1 MLSPVPAPF
10 TPPAAPPLQT
20 FQEFGGDG
28 AAVDAQDAGHEAEVA
43 AVGPL
48 GPIALRP
55 YQERIES
62 EADGISAIVRLPTGA
77 GKTLVAAEL
86 IRIRLQKDAPAV
98 QATPRETPLGMWRPH
113 PFPGC
118 ITHVGSWRGGYA
130 SLWFPGGKLKVI
142 PAECGRLMTV
152 TDEDGRMRT
161 PYSRQ
166 ARGKP
171 KHVSRRWWFAGS
183 DRKNGFREHADPSV
197 FVEYRESHAGIS
209 LRTRRGH
216 TVALLC
222 EFDRDDAPRVG
233 VVILPGDVNDDHCSS
248 CAVNLAAKRCFV
260 KRCRRCCDAPACVA
274 HQARKKES

>member
-1 MLSPVPAPF
+1 MSSPVPAPF

-28 AAVDAQDAGHEAEVA
+28 AAGDAQDAGHEAEVA

-55 YQERIES
+55 YQERIVS

-118 ITHVGSWRGGYA
+118 ITHVGSWRGYA

-142 PAECGRLMTV
+142 PAECGRLNPV
-152 TDEDGRMRT
+152 
-161 PYSRQ
+161 
-166 ARGKP
+166 
-171 KHVSRRWWFAGS
+171 HV
-183 DRKNGFREHADPSV
+183 
-197 FVEYRESHAGIS
+197 
-209 LRTRRGH
+209 
-216 TVALLC
+216 
-222 EFDRDDAPRVG
+222 
-233 VVILPGDVNDDHCSS
+233 
-248 CAVNLAAKRCFV
+248 
-260 KRCRRCCDAPACVA
+260 
-274 HQARKKES
+274 